1 MLLPFKHSE
10 KLILGPQTTKGK
22 TDQQSKQAFLDCM
35 HTVRPE
41 KLVHERKPMLTSK
54 STKIIVTTGYGS
66 SRELNNTELI
76 DINGDCIA
84 SLPDYPMK
92 IDGATGVYIDGKI
105 IICGGGY
112 PVTNKCYQLRKG
124 GKEFE
129 LIYTMKQKR
138 FFAKSIVTQ
147 QKMLLSGGHNGN
159 SYIGTGEFINPQ
171 ISNTSEPS
179 FNIQLPE
186 AVHFHAIVKINQTT
200 LFLIGG
206 ETIKM
211 TYSKKTHFYNHVT
224 KEWTDG
230 PELIAGRWGHTAGIL
245 IDHETQTQHIAVV
258 GGFRNGNVDENSV
271 ELLLYGQ
278 TLWSQGMLF
287 FNYNVICLI

>member
-1 MLLPFKHSE
+1 MFK
-10 KLILGPQTTKGK
+10 
-22 TDQQSKQAFLDCM
+22 
-35 HTVRPE
+35 VRPE
-41 KLVHERKPMLTSK
+41 KPLHDRKHVLNSK

-76 DINGDCIA
+76 DSNGDCIA

-138 FFAKSIVTQ
+138 YNARSIVTQ

-159 SYIGTGEFINPQ
+159 SYIGTGEFINTQ
-171 ISNTSEPS
+171 ISKATEPS

-186 AVHFHAIVKINQTT
+186 AVLFHAIININQSTF
-200 LFLIGG
+200 FLIGG
-206 ETIKM
+206 DTIKM
-211 TYSKKTHFYNHVT
+211 TYSKKTHFYNQVT
-224 KEWTDG
+224 KEWTVG

-245 IDHETQTQHIAVV
+245 IDHETHTQHIAVV

-278 TLWSQGMLF
+278 TLWSQGMLL
-287 FNYNVICLI
+287 FNCNVHMTIVLFILTQAP